1 MVAASSGKVDRLVA
15 VLEYLLS
22 GSGSGRQLS
31 EIAARL
37 SGPLSSTHDLLKSM
51 VLAGLLQVDS
61 RKAYRVGPT
70 FTRLAMSA
78 VNGIGIRAVADPYL
92 HELARTVEYD
102 TYLAVRSG
110 FAVTYVERVAT
121 SRRAGLDIKL
131 GEPVPLHSSAV
142 GKLFTAFE
150 PDLARTV
157 LAGAL
162 ERFTASTIIS
172 TTALERE
179 LHMIRERRFS
189 ISHQET
195 ISGVIGFAA
204 PVWGRPGDLLA
215 AVHVSAFKDSLMD
228 SDYLRVEAEARR
240 CAELISHALGA
251 PPLDMGDIG
260 APDGDRGQQTPLT
273 TITRLAPG
281 DSAQAPGG

>member
-1 MVAASSGKVDRLVA
+1 MSIAASSGKVDRLVA
-15 VLEYLLS
+15 VLEYLIS
-22 GSGSGRQLS
+22 SNGTGRQLS

-70 FTRLAMSA
+70 FTRLAMST
-78 VNGIGIRAVADPYL
+78 VNGIGIRTVADPYL
-92 HELARTVEYD
+92 HELARSVEYD

-110 FAVTYVERVAT
+110 PAVTYVERVAT

-142 GKLFTAFE
+142 GKLFTAFD
-150 PDLARTV
+150 PDLREAV
-157 LAGAL
+157 LSGAL

-179 LHMIRERRFS
+179 LHMIHERQFS
-189 ISHQET
+189 ISHEET

-204 PVWGRPGDLLA
+204 PVWCRPGPMLA
-215 AVHVSAFKDSLMD
+215 AVHVSAFKDSLMG

-240 CAELISHALGA
+240 CGEAIGRALGPCA
-251 PPLDMGDIG
+251 
-260 APDGDRGQQTPLT
+260 
-273 TITRLAPG
+273 
-281 DSAQAPGG
+281 GGPE